1 MWATRLKLCSPLVWW
16 GSSYERSL
24 RERPVFCTAS
34 CTRRRDS
41 FEPEDEVQ
49 SYINQQFVTKGCQL
63 VHYNVLIDSHNNLV
77 YDFVWLCPDDNA
89 VKKEP
94 PVSQS
99 DVP

>member
-1 MWATRLKLCSPLVWW
+1 
-16 GSSYERSL
+16 
-24 RERPVFCTAS
+24 
-34 CTRRRDS
+34 
-41 FEPEDEVQ
+41 VQ

-89 VKKEP
+89 VKEEP

>member
-1 MWATRLKLCSPLVWW
+1 MLTTRKAGILYRVVYPEKRQFS
-16 GSSYERSL
+16 
-24 RERPVFCTAS
+24 
-34 CTRRRDS
+34 
-41 FEPEDEVQ
+41 EPEDEVQ

-77 YDFVWLCPDDNA
+77 YDFVWLCPDGNA
-89 VKKEP
+89 VKEEP

>member
-1 MWATRLKLCSPLVWW
+1 MNAH
-16 GSSYERSL
+16 YEKGRYFV
-24 RERPVFCTAS
+24 P
-34 CTRRRDS
+34 RRVPGEETV

-89 VKKEP
+89 VKEEL

>member
-1 MWATRLKLCSPLVWW
+1 M
-16 GSSYERSL
+16 
-24 RERPVFCTAS
+24 
-34 CTRRRDS
+34 
-41 FEPEDEVQ
+41 Q

-77 YDFVWLCPDDNA
+77 YDFVWMCPDYKA
-89 VKKEP
+89 VKEEP